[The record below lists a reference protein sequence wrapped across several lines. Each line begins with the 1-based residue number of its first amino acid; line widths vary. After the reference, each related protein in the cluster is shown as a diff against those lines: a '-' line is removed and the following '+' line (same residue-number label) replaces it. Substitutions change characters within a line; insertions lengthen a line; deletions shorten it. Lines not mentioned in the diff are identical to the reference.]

1 MSSCERKKIEVLIS
15 MLKKYES
22 EYPFLKK
29 LLWELWAYDFESVT
43 NKEIEKE
50 LEPDIIEIIKM
61 LKLLYGPAYM

>member
-1 MSSCERKKIEVLIS
+1 